1 MQNKIYQIRERN
13 GGSTLQKIAI
23 IGAGSW
29 GTALSIVLADNGF
42 QVAMWSRREDQVE
55 EINSQHTNKRYLP
68 DIKLPSN
75 VKASVSLEEIMKETK
90 YVLLVMPTV
99 AMREVLREML
109 PYLSSDQI
117 IIHSSKGIE
126 PDTHKRISEIIEE
139 EIPQNKRRG
148 IVVLSGPSHAEEV
161 SHRSPTTVVVASQT
175 LELAEEVQDLF
186 INQNFR
192 VYTNTDVTGVELG
205 AALKNIIA
213 LGSGLT
219 DGLGYGDNAK
229 AALMT
234 RGLAEIGRLGI
245 EMGAHPLTFAGLAG
259 VGDLIVTCTSRHSRN
274 WRCGYAIGQGK
285 PLEEVLASMGM
296 VVEGVRTTKA
306 AYQISL
312 AKGVD
317 MPITKELYH
326 VLFEGKSPRQAADDL
341 MGRGKTH
348 ELENKSLDYLNK
360 YL

>member
-1 MQNKIYQIRERN
+1 MI
-13 GGSTLQKIAI
+13 GGVIVQKIAV

-29 GTALSIVLADNGF
+29 GTALSIVLADNGLE
-42 QVAMWSRREDQVE
+42 VALWSRRAEQVE
-55 EINSQHTNKRYLP
+55 EINQQHSNQRYLP
-68 DIKLPSN
+68 GVTLPQNITS
-75 VKASVSLEEIMKETK
+75 SLSIEDVMKDTK
-90 YVLLVMPTV
+90 NILIVMPTV
-99 AMREVLREML
+99 SMRDVLKEMIPFL
-109 PYLSSDQI
+109 TEEHVL
-117 IIHSSKGIE
+117 IHSSKGIE

-139 EIPQNKRRG
+139 EIPQTKRKG

-161 SHRSPTTVVVASQT
+161 SHRSPTTVVVASGSQK
-175 LELAEEVQDLF
+175 LAEEVQDLF
-186 INQNFR
+186 INRNFR

-213 LGSGLT
+213 LGTGLT

-245 EMGAHPLTFAGLAG
+245 AMGAHPLTFAGLAG

-306 AYQISL
+306 AYQISN
-312 AKGVD
+312 ARKVD
-317 MPITKELYH
+317 MPITKELYY
-326 VLFEGKSPRQAADDL
+326 VLFEEKNPLQAAEDL

-360 YL
+360 YIKD